1 MNKRITSGNGKRLC
15 LTRSELCTYL
25 GCGQATADRVSREAE
40 ARIKV
45 GRRILILTEKVED
58 YLRSSAE

>member
-1 MNKRITSGNGKRLC
+1 MKRKTRIVNGQRLC
-15 LTRSELCTYL
+15 LTREELSAYL

-40 ARIKV
+40 ARIRV